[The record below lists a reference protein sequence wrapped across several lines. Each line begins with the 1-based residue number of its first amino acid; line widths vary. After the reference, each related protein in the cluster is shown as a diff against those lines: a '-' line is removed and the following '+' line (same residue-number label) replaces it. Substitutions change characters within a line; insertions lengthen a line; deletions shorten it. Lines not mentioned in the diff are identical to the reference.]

1 MAAIVNGNEIVLSGV
16 VGGDADPEGFF
27 MMEGFSS
34 SDVISALAEVG
45 RDTNIVIRL
54 NSPGGI
60 ATEGAAIHAA
70 LSQHKGTVQVVVEG
84 IAASAASLLAMA
96 ADTVMMSP
104 GAVMMIHDTAGFT
117 FGTAADH
124 AKSMEGLNTLS
135 TAYAEVYADKSGK
148 KPDECR
154 AIMREESWFTPS
166 EAVAAGFAD
175 GVGAAN
181 DNESE
186 PEPVAFDYRLF
197 AKAPERLVAL
207 ASARGWRAR
216 ASLVAPA
223 APTRPK
229 ETSMSDT
236 PAGDAPATEIIEP
249 VVAPVAEAAP
259 PAPPAPEASP
269 APDAG
274 AVAEVLAPLMA
285 CGMTQEAATAFVRE
299 GGTLERAQARAAEIG
314 EMRALAGKAG
324 KDGAF
329 TALVD
334 AHVAEGKNL
343 ADFRSALLDK
353 MVDKQ
358 SPEIAPHTAAD
369 TKLTADWKKFTSKVS
384 TAKKVA

>member
-1 MAAIVNGNEIVLSGV
+1 MAVIVNGNEIVLSGV

-84 IAASAASLLAMA
+84 VAASAASLLAMA

-154 AIMREESWFTPS
+154 ALMREETWFTPS

-236 PAGDAPATEIIEP
+236 PAGDAPATETVIAAP
-249 VVAPVAEAAP
+249 PVAEAA
-259 PAPPAPEASP
+259 PAPPAPEAPP

-274 AVAEVLAPLMA
+274 AVAEMLAPLMA
-285 CGMTQEAATAFVRE
+285 CGMTQEAATAFVRD
-299 GGTLERAQARAAEIG
+299 GGTIEKSQARAAEIG

-334 AHVAEGKNL
+334 SFVAEGKGI
-343 ADFRSALLDK
+343 ADFRAALLAK
-353 MVDKQ
+353 IVDKQ

-369 TKLTADWKKFTSKVS
+369 TKPTADWKKFTAKVS